1 MREEIDGHFGRNG
14 LKVAAL
20 IAVTLGL
27 AGCGST
33 SLLSSSP
40 LDVFSSSS
48 KATTDKPAS
57 APAASA
63 SEPDIDCP
71 SVSVRTGAA
80 TLMIG
85 SKPGEGE
92 PSALDLR
99 YQGSIVRTAREC
111 HVSAGVMTMKVGIEG
126 RVVTGPAGGPGSLE
140 VPLRIA
146 VVQEGV
152 NPKPITSKFVRI
164 PVTITADVDRVSF
177 THIDPDI
184 SFPLPTSLGAIDSYV
199 VYVGF
204 DPGVAPPEKK
214 PAAKTKRKP
223 AKTKKPPAPKPAGQ
237 G

>member
-1 MREEIDGHFGRNG
+1 M
-14 LKVAAL
+14 AAL

-27 AGCGST
+27 AGCGSSS

-48 KATTDKPAS
+48 KATTDKPAAS
-57 APAASA
+57 ATASA
-63 SEPDIDCP
+63 SDPDIDCP
-71 SVSVRTGAA
+71 GVSVRTGAA

-92 PSALDLR
+92 PAALDLR

-111 HVSAGVMTMKVGIEG
+111 HVSAGVMTMKVGVEG

-146 VVQEGV
+146 VVLEGV
-152 NPKPITSKFVRI
+152 NPKPIMSKLVRI
-164 PVTITADVDRVSF
+164 PVTITADADRATF

-184 SFPLPTSLGAIDSYV
+184 SFPLPVPLGAIDSYV

-204 DPGVAPPEKK
+204 DPGAAQPEKK
-214 PAAKTKRKP
+214 PPVAKGKP
-223 AKTKKPPAPKPAGQ
+223 GKTKKTKKTPAPKPAGQ
-237 G
+237 N